1 MDTEANTLSSSLTCE
16 LNIIRAKN
24 IEFILP
30 GRIFV
35 RYYLVGK
42 AGERIR
48 LNSREISSTADP
60 YWNEHISLECCGAA
74 NPMKDLSQQS
84 VVFELR
90 WRSTAP
96 IIGRIVGSKLLG
108 RAEIAWRD
116 VLGSTGM
123 SMEKWTTLATP
134 GTMVVGLKPPALQL
148 GMKVRLS
155 EKVGHVHSRRTVGSK
170 RCKEYRCGHDSCNGV
185 DNEIFALAAALEV
198 I

>member
-1 MDTEANTLSSSLTCE
+1 MEVSSVLAIWRMQKLEKGSVGKVL
-16 LNIIRAKN
+16 
-24 IEFILP
+24 
-30 GRIFV
+30 FV

-42 AGERIR
+42 TGERIR
-48 LNSREISSTADP
+48 LNSREISSTCDL

-74 NPMKDLSQQS
+74 DPMKDLSQQS

-134 GTMVVGLKPPALQL
+134 GTIVVGLKPPALQL
-148 GMKVRLS
+148 EMKVRLS
-155 EKVGHVHSRRTVGSK
+155 DQKVGHVNSRRTVGSR
-170 RCKEYRCGHDSCNGV
+170 RCKEYSCRHDACNGV